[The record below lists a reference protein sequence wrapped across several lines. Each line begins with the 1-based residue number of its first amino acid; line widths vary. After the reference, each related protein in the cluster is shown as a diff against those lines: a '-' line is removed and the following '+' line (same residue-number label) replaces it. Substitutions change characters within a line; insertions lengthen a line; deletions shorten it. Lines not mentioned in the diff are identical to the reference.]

1 MESLAYLVVII
12 LMTFI
17 LAGPLALLLTLL
29 KPKNK
34 ALKITK
40 RILQGIILALMF
52 LASIEFILELN
63 RPLGVYGLFMIYLAL
78 SREYFPNKKFLVTLL
93 KNLTKK

>member
-63 RPLGVYGLFMIYLAL
+63 RPLGVYGLLMIYLAL